1 MPSAKLF
8 TDIDKLKKGDLFSI
22 HVFDEVLGIW
32 VNQIKIVLP
41 DDVETL
47 EIERKRLYNFDH
59 MHPLRSEFPQT
70 SCGGERVLFI
80 SNQNRK

>member
-8 TDIDKLKKGDLFSI
+8 TDIDKLKKGDLFFI
-22 HVFDEVLGIW
+22 HVFDEVLAYK

-47 EIERKRLYNFDH
+47 EIEKGKICNFDH

-70 SCGGERVLFI
+70 SCAGRTYCL
-80 SNQNRK
+80 

>member
-1 MPSAKLF
+1 MPSAELF
-8 TDIDKLKKGDLFSI
+8 TDIDKLKKGDLFFI
-22 HVFDEVLGIW
+22 HVFDEVLAYK

-47 EIERKRLYNFDH
+47 EIEKGKRLCNFDH

-70 SCGGERVLFI
+70 SCAGRTYCL
-80 SNQNRK
+80 